1 LLGEQAWTDVAVPK
15 PYPKEFREDVVAVA
29 QRREPEM
36 TLQRIAA
43 DFGFIR
49 RMRWPQLAEWLTT
62 QSSSLSNWAMPELIE
77 AAIRVAAFELATQT
91 DQLLADRSTMVGT
104 DWAMGIAAR
113 SHALVAEEGC
123 AADLYVEAIE
133 RLGRTRLAAE
143 VARAHL
149 LYGERLLTLAN

>member
-104 DWAMGIAAR
+104 DWA
-113 SHALVAEEGC
+113 SYHS
-123 AADLYVEAIE
+123 
-133 RLGRTRLAAE
+133 
-143 VARAHL
+143 
-149 LYGERLLTLAN
+149 